1 MNPNEPAKEVTLQL
15 LLQAQSS
22 TTRAVEALASST
34 AKAQGIG
41 VASTTEAVYAL
52 GYSLQIFLGLFVF
65 LIFLYMGAKF
75 MARYL

>member
-34 AKAQGIG
+34 RTSQSVG

-52 GYSLQIFLGLFVF
+52 GYSLQLFLGLFLF
-65 LIFLYMGAKF
+65 LTFLWIGFKF
-75 MARYL
+75 MSRYI

>member
-22 TTRAVEALASST
+22 TTEAVKALASST
-34 AKAQGIG
+34 SQAQLGG
-41 VASTTEAVYAL
+41 VASTTEAIYAL
-52 GYSLQIFLGLFVF
+52 GYSLQLFLGLFVF